1 VARHPQV
8 REALLE
14 FQRDFARS
22 APNGAVLDG
31 RDIGTVVLPDADV
44 KLFVTA
50 APEVRAKRRWLE
62 LQDAG
67 KDRSFE
73 EVLQAV
79 KERDARDAA
88 RATAPMKPAA
98 DAHLLD
104 TSELD
109 ICAAF
114 RAAREIIDAHLKKA
128 ATGKQG

>member
-1 VARHPQV
+1 
-8 REALLE
+8 
-14 FQRDFARS
+14 
-22 APNGAVLDG
+22 
-31 RDIGTVVLPDADV
+31 
-44 KLFVTA
+44 
-50 APEVRAKRRWLE
+50 VRAKRRWLE